1 MNGLS
6 IVRAEEKV
14 SPLRVLRRT
23 LSAYFALA
31 AITLKLRV
39 AHITATWLEF
49 LLQII
54 NIAAFVYFWRA
65 VYAGNTTIAG
75 LNQQQALNYIIL
87 AQMLLP
93 ILQGFLVY
101 QFGGL
106 LREGQLGLEL
116 LRPLDFQGLFY
127 TDDLTRLLF
136 MLIQRLPVLL
146 IAWLFFGLRLPAD
159 WQVWLAF
166 AISLFLGHLVIFFF
180 EWTFACLA
188 FYTTEIR
195 GLYQA
200 RDGLARFLSGAF
212 VPLVMMPGWLQA
224 IANAFPFAQAISVP
238 LSLLTGSTPLANAP
252 RIWLVQA
259 LWLVGMALCSRV
271 LFKIAVRKVTIQGG

>member
-1 MNGLS
+1 MNS
-6 IVRAEEKV
+6 VRVVRAEEKV
-14 SPLRVLRRT
+14 SVLRVLRRT
-23 LSAYFALA
+23 LSAYLTLA
-31 AITLKLRV
+31 ANSLKLRV
-39 AHITATWLEF
+39 VHVTATWLEF

-65 VYAGNTTIAG
+65 VYAGNSTIAG
-75 LNQQQALNYIIL
+75 LNLQQALNYIIL

-101 QFGGL
+101 YFGGL
-106 LREGQLGLEL
+106 LREGQLGMEL
-116 LRPLDFQGLFY
+116 LRPMDFQGVCY

-146 IAWLFFGLRLPAD
+146 IAWLFFGLRLPSD
-159 WQVWLAF
+159 WRVWLAF
-166 AISLFLGHLVIFFF
+166 AISLFLGHMVIFFF
-180 EWTFACLA
+180 EWAFACLA

-212 VPLVMMPGWLQA
+212 VPLVMMPGWLQT

-238 LSLLTGSTPLANAP
+238 VSLLSGSTPLAEAP
-252 RIWLVQA
+252 RVWLVQV
-259 LWLVGMALCSRV
+259 LWLVGMALFSRMI
-271 LFKIAVRKVTIQGG
+271 FKLAVRKVTIQGG